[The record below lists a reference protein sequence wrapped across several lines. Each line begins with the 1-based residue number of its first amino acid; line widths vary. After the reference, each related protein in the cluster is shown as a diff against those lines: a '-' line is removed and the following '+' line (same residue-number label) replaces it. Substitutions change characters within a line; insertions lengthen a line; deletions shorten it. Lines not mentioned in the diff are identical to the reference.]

1 MYMQRK
7 VSDTYHFVFFT
18 KEYLIIKKKKS
29 VAHYPEVYGRIT
41 HYSYWT

>member
-18 KEYLIIKKKKS
+18 KEYLIIKKKS